1 MVLIILTIPLIVLL
15 TIAFL
20 FPLVLPN
27 DEGTT
32 FDNLYFFL
40 YVCFNLIWANSYVF
54 MISKY
59 YTLYKKYQETKTE
72 LGQYKIKENPK

>member
-1 MVLIILTIPLIVLL
+1 MVLIVLSIPLIVLL

-20 FPLVLPN
+20 FPLVLLK
-27 DEGTT
+27 DEATT

-59 YTLYKKYQETKTE
+59 YTLYKKYQEAKTE
-72 LGQYKIKENPK
+72 LGQYKIKESTK